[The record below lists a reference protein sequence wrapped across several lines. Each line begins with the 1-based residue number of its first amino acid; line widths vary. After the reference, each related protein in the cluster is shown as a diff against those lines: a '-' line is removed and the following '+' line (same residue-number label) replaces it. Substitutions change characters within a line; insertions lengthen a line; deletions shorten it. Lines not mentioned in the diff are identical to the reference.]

1 MNFKPMTF
9 DLKRLMLI
17 LILSLTMPMTGL
29 AQEDAPEDEE
39 AAEEQADENEAPS
52 VTDYIAMNPPFV
64 THVGPPDTSL
74 VYLKAAVTLRASSAS
89 TRPVLETHMPR
100 LRHELV
106 MLFGEQTDVD
116 TLASNTGQTALREEA
131 KTRINAV
138 LEEQQTGEQIAD
150 VLFTE
155 FVVQR

>member
-1 MNFKPMTF
+1 MNLY
-9 DLKRLMLI
+9 LKRFLLTLTIMLP
-17 LILSLTMPMTGL
+17 LTQPGF
-29 AQEDAPEDEE
+29 AQEAGF
-39 AAEEQADENEAPS
+39 AEEESTAEQQTEQSEEGEPAGI
-52 VTDYIAMNPPFV
+52 TDYITMDPPFV
-64 THVGPPDTSL
+64 THVGEPGPSL
-74 VYLKAAVTLRASSAS
+74 VYLKAAVTLRASKAS

-116 TLASNTGQTALREEA
+116 TLAGAAGQKALREAA
-131 KTRINAV
+131 KARINQV
-138 LEEQQTGEQIAD
+138 LEEQRTGERVSD